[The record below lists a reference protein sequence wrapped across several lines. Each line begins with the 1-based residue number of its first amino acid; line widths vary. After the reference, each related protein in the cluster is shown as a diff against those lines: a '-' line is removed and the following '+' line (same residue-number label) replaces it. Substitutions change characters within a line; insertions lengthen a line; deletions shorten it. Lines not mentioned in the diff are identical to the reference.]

1 MSRENLLPLFRDWLG
16 FIDAEDL
23 PPELSDIVDQTE
35 RFILRHP
42 PASDAEA
49 LIVLEVLVENMRTG
63 RRSDGL
69 DLVGARNLQVWLSRD
84 LPGSK
89 RGRRGYG
96 KLALVG

>member
-23 PPELSDIVDQTE
+23 PPQVSKIIDQTE

-49 LIVLEVLVENMRTG
+49 LMVLEVIVESIRTG

-69 DLVGARNLQVWLSRD
+69 DLVGARNLQAWLSRD
-84 LPGSK
+84 LPGRK

-96 KLALVG
+96 KLALVA